1 MSEET
6 NFIHQKLT
14 SGAKHLSSIAIHPG
28 GDNVITGTY
37 DKKVQWF
44 DLDLSTLPY
53 QVLRYHQGGVRDV
66 QYHRRYPL
74 FASCGDDNSV
84 TVSHGNN

>member
-1 MSEET
+1 M
-6 NFIHQKLT
+6 
-14 SGAKHLSSIAIHPG
+14 
-28 GDNVITGTY
+28 ITGTY
-37 DKKVQWF
+37 DKKVQWY

-74 FASCGDDNSV
+74 FASCGDDNNV
-84 TVSHGNN
+84 TVSHGEISLLLTNWTYLVFYPRDGL

>member
-1 MSEET
+1 M
-6 NFIHQKLT
+6 
-14 SGAKHLSSIAIHPG
+14 
-28 GDNVITGTY
+28 ITGTY
-37 DKKVQWF
+37 DKKVQWY

-84 TVSHGNN
+84 TVSHGNNPHYTTRHVSCFMFQGWSTTIYCRTR

>member
-1 MSEET
+1 M
-6 NFIHQKLT
+6 
-14 SGAKHLSSIAIHPG
+14 
-28 GDNVITGTY
+28 ITGTY

-84 TVSHGNN
+84 TVSHGRTVTVTTSYVIMCHFQGWSTTIYCRTR

>member
-1 MSEET
+1 M
-6 NFIHQKLT
+6 
-14 SGAKHLSSIAIHPG
+14 
-28 GDNVITGTY
+28 ITGTY

-84 TVSHGNN
+84 TVSHGNNSPQLLFQCFNDSCFLFQGWSITTYCRTL

>member
-1 MSEET
+1 M
-6 NFIHQKLT
+6 
-14 SGAKHLSSIAIHPG
+14 
-28 GDNVITGTY
+28 ITGTY

-84 TVSHGNN
+84 TVSHGRTVTVTVATSCVIMCHFQGWSTTIYCRTR